1 MDYIVVYNPDLFQ
14 TEIIC
19 APRTKNQIQRATRA
33 QTDRTTTITIIITTL
48 IMIVT
53 PLVSS
58 DPVTARTTDRSTTV
72 HIRKVR
78 EDLRANSRTATTSK
92 HLQTLTALARKR
104 VTVTRNSAAPSPR
117 VSKVSNLR
125 QFSAHHVIA
134 RLFRAASAHLRA
146 NCCPRTTV
154 SVCWPNL
161 VTPSLDCAPLTL
173 LAKYRSLRSRI
184 GVAAPRRHGTIRRGT
199 APRAHLAR
207 RGN

>member
-33 QTDRTTTITIIITTL
+33 QTDQTTTIIIIITTL

-78 EDLRANSRTATTSK
+78 EDLRANSRTATTNK

-104 VTVTRNSAAPSPR
+104 VTATRNSAAPSPR

-146 NCCPRTTV
+146 NCCLRTTV

-161 VTPSLDCAPLTL
+161 VSPPLDCAPLTL
-173 LAKYRSLRSRI
+173 LAKYRSL
-184 GVAAPRRHGTIRRGT
+184 
-199 APRAHLAR
+199 
-207 RGN
+207 